1 MQNDLPSS
9 SSLFLPFK
17 PLTPKPKLSKLL
29 QMSTVTSSVP
39 HSAFPMTTC
48 PLPTKAT
55 TVKRSKHVKKRNAA
69 QRLPAGYA
77 FVPPPVPLTYPKS
90 YHLIDAGPMN
100 VKKRMVSAPVTV
112 AGLPA
117 GYAFT
122 PPSVPL
128 TYPEGYHFIDAGPMN
143 EVPKPKRK
151 RTAFGALTNVAERV
165 RIAKR
170 KASSLTSNEGDRWE
184 FI

>member
-1 MQNDLPSS
+1 MSS
-9 SSLFLPFK
+9 I
-17 PLTPKPKLSKLL
+17 
-29 QMSTVTSSVP
+29 TSSVP
-39 HSAFPMTTC
+39 RSRFPTTTC

-69 QRLPAGYA
+69 QKLPAGYA

-100 VKKRMVSAPVTV
+100 VKKRTVTAPVAV

-128 TYPEGYHFIDAGPMN
+128 TYPQSYHLIDAGPMN
-143 EVPKPKRK
+143 EAPKLKRK
-151 RTAFGALTNVAERV
+151 RTAFGALTNVAGRV

-170 KASSLTSNEGDRWE
+170 KGSL
-184 FI
+184 